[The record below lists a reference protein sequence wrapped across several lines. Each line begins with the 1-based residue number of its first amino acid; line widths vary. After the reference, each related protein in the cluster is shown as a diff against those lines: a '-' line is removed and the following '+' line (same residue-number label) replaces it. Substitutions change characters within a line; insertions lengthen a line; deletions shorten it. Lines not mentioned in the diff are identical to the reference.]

1 MKNISQFIALFL
13 LLLMLGSCS
22 TVPLTGRKQVN
33 LLPESEMISMGF
45 ANYTEFKN
53 ETPLSSNRSS
63 AAMVSEVGTRIS
75 NAVVSYFNEN
85 GLSSRITGYEWE
97 FNLFRSDVPNAW
109 AMPGGKVAIYE
120 GILPFTADESG
131 LAVVIGHEI
140 SHIVARHGNERMSQ
154 QLMVQLGGIALS
166 EALSDKPEETQN
178 IFLTVYGVG
187 SQVGAI
193 LPYSR
198 EHEKEAD
205 RLGLI
210 FMAMAGYNPESAI
223 GFWERM
229 SASGGPKPPEFLST
243 HPSDATRIAEMKKS
257 LPEAMKYYKVQ

>member
-1 MKNISQFIALFL
+1 MTNIYRLVSALLIMLIA
-13 LLLMLGSCS
+13 GSCS

-33 LLPESEMISMGF
+33 LLPESEMIAMGF
-45 ANYTEFKN
+45 ASYSEFKN
-53 ETPLSSNRSS
+53 EIPVSTER
-63 AAMVSEVGTRIS
+63 AKTEMVKEVGGRIS
-75 NAVVSYFNEN
+75 NAVVGYFNEN

-120 GILPFTADESG
+120 GILPYTADDAG
-131 LAVVIGHEI
+131 MAVVIGHEI
-140 SHIVARHGNERMSQ
+140 AHIVARHGNERMSQ
-154 QLMVQLGGIALS
+154 QMVVQLGGIALS
-166 EALSDKPEETQN
+166 EALSDKPAETQN
-178 IFLTVYGVG
+178 IFLAVYGVG
-187 SQVGAI
+187 TQVGAI

-210 FMAMAGYNPESAI
+210 FMAMAGYNPNAAI

-229 SASGGPKPPEFLST
+229 SASAGPKPPEFLST
-243 HPSDATRIAEMKKS
+243 HPSDATRIAGMKES
-257 LPEAMKYYKVQ
+257 LPEAMKYYSGE

>member
-1 MKNISQFIALFL
+1 MTKFNILIASATL
-13 LLLMLGSCS
+13 LLLAGSCS

-45 ANYTEFKN
+45 SNYSDFKK
-53 ETPLSSNRSS
+53 ETPLSANRNQ
-63 AAMVSEVGTRIS
+63 AAMVNDVGNRIS
-75 NAVVSYFNEN
+75 SAVVTYFNEN
-85 GLSSRITGYEWE
+85 GLSSRISGYEWE
-97 FNLFRSDVPNAW
+97 FNLFRSEVPNAW

-120 GILPFTADESG
+120 GILPFTVDEDG

-154 QLMVQLGGIALS
+154 QLVVQLGGIALNEAVS
-166 EALSDKPEETQN
+166 EKPEETRN
-178 IFLTVYGVG
+178 IFLAVYGLG
-187 SQVGAI
+187 AQVGAI

-210 FMAMAGYNPESAI
+210 FMAMAGYNPESAV

-229 SASGGPKPPEFLST
+229 SASSGSRPPEFLST

-257 LPEAMKYYKVQ
+257 LPEAMKYYRAK

>member
-1 MKNISQFIALFL
+1 MKQLALFSASIL
-13 LLLMLGSCS
+13 LVIIAGSCS

-33 LLPESEMISMGF
+33 LMPESEMITMGF
-45 ANYTEFKN
+45 ANYSEFKN
-53 ETPLSSNRSS
+53 ETPLSSDRSS
-63 AAMVSEVGTRIS
+63 SQMVNTVGGRIS
-75 NAVVSYFNEN
+75 SAVVSFFDEN
-85 GLSSRITGYEWE
+85 GQSSRISGYEWE
-97 FNLFRSDVPNAW
+97 FNLFKSDVPNAW

-120 GILPFTADESG
+120 GILPFTADDSG

-140 SHIVARHGNERMSQ
+140 AHIVARHGNERMSQ

-166 EALSDKPEETQN
+166 EAINEKPAETQN

-187 SQVGAI
+187 TQLGAI

-205 RLGLI
+205 RMGLI

-223 GFWERM
+223 VFWERM
-229 SASGGPKPPEFLST
+229 SASSGPKPPEFLST
-243 HPSDATRIAEMKKS
+243 HPSDATRIAEMKKA
-257 LPEAMKYYKVQ
+257 LPEAMKYYKAQ